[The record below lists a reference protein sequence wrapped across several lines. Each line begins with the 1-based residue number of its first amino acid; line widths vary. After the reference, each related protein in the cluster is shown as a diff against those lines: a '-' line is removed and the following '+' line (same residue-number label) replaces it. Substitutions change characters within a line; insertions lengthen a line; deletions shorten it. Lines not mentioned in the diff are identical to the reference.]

1 MTLRMTIPM
10 STPIKILAV
19 DDIASNLTALDA
31 VLAKPD
37 VEIVHA
43 SSGAQALELLLEHEF
58 GLAILDVHM
67 PEMDGF
73 ELADLMRGSKRTSQI
88 PILFLTAAGE
98 DSQRAFRGYASG
110 AVDFLFKPIDARVL
124 AAKVDVFVQLAR
136 NKQQMAE
143 QLKTAE
149 QLLKTNEMLMAVLA
163 HDLRTPL
170 SAIIASASFLGRF
183 GGEEKLRPAT
193 DRIQRS
199 SERMARMVDQLLH
212 VARLHGGR
220 VHINPLKEDVHAI
233 CAAIVDEYEV
243 AYGKGRIAIAS
254 HGNTMA
260 QVDPDLIAQV
270 MTNLIGNALHHGD
283 ARTPIAVHVDGE
295 QAARVVITV
304 RNGGAIEPAVLPHI
318 FEAFRSGSS
327 AAQGGGG
334 YGGASGGSAV
344 AVNGMSQGLG
354 LGLYITR
361 ELVTLHGGTVDAK
374 SGEGET
380 VFEVTLPRESPNGD

>member
-1 MTLRMTIPM
+1 M

-43 SSGAQALELLLEHEF
+43 NSGAQALELLLEHEF

-73 ELADLMRGSKRTSQI
+73 ELAELMRGSKRTSHI

-220 VHINPLKEDVHAI
+220 VHLNPLKEDVHAI
-233 CAAIVDEYEV
+233 CTAIVDEYEV
-243 AYGKGRIAIAS
+243 AYGKGRIVIAS
-254 HGNTMA
+254 QGNTMA
-260 QVDPDLIAQV
+260 QIDPDLIAQV

-283 ARTPIAVHVDGE
+283 AETPIAVHVDGGDRS
-295 QAARVVITV
+295 RVVITV
-304 RNGGAIEPAVLPHI
+304 RNGGTIDPAVLPHI

-327 AAQGGGG
+327 TNGNQGALGG
-334 YGGASGGSAV
+334 V
-344 AVNGMSQGLG
+344 ANSGMSQGLG

-361 ELVTLHGGTVDAK
+361 ELVTLHGGSVDAQ
-374 SGEGET
+374 SGDGET
-380 VFEVTLPRESPNGD
+380 IFVVTLPRECSAGE

>member
-1 MTLRMTIPM
+1 M

-43 SSGAQALELLLEHEF
+43 NSGAQALELLLEHEF

-73 ELADLMRGSKRTSQI
+73 ELAELMRGSKRTSHI

-220 VHINPLKEDVHAI
+220 VHLNPMKEDVHAI
-233 CAAIVDEYEV
+233 CTAIVDEYEV
-243 AYGKGRIAIAS
+243 AYGKGRIAISS

-260 QVDPDLIAQV
+260 QIDPDLISQV

-283 ARTPIAVHVDGE
+283 AQTPISVKVNGE
-295 QAARVVITV
+295 DAARVSITV
-304 RNGGAIEPAVLPHI
+304 RNGGAIDPAVLPHI
-318 FEAFRSGSS
+318 FEAFRSGASS
-327 AAQGGGG
+327 GSQSGALGGVAGVANGG
-334 YGGASGGSAV
+334 
-344 AVNGMSQGLG
+344 GMSQGLG

-361 ELVTLHGGTVDAK
+361 ELVTLHGGTVDAH

-380 VFEVTLPRESPNGD
+380 VFLVTLPREGSAGE

>member
-1 MTLRMTIPM
+1 MKQQQTITITM

-43 SSGAQALELLLEHEF
+43 NSGAQALELLLEHEF

-73 ELADLMRGSKRTSQI
+73 ELAELMRGSKRTSHI

-220 VHINPLKEDVHAI
+220 VHLNPLKEDVHAI
-233 CAAIVDEYEV
+233 CTAIVDEYEV

-254 HGNTMA
+254 RGNTMA
-260 QVDPDLIAQV
+260 QIDPDLISQV

-283 ARTPIAVHVDGE
+283 AQTPIAVEVDGGD
-295 QAARVVITV
+295 ASRVAITV
-304 RNGGAIEPAVLPHI
+304 RNGGTIDPAVLPHI
-318 FEAFRSGSS
+318 FEAFRSG
-327 AAQGGGG
+327 
-334 YGGASGGSAV
+334 ASGNASQGSLGGLA
-344 AVNGMSQGLG
+344 NGGGMSQGLG

-361 ELVTLHGGTVDAK
+361 ELVTLHGGTVEAQ

-380 VFEVTLPRESPNGD
+380 IFVVMLPRECSAGE

>member
-1 MTLRMTIPM
+1 M
-10 STPIKILAV
+10 SPPIKILAV

-43 SSGAQALELLLEHEF
+43 NSGAQALELLLEHEF

-73 ELADLMRGSKRTSQI
+73 ELAELMRGSKRTSHI

-136 NKQQMAE
+136 QKQQLAE

-199 SERMARMVDQLLH
+199 GERMARMVDQLLH

-220 VHINPLKEDVHAI
+220 VHLNPQPADVRAI
-233 CAAIVDEYEV
+233 CAAVVDECEV
-243 AYGKGRIAIAS
+243 SHGKGRIALEAT
-254 HGNTMA
+254 GNTEA
-260 QVDPDLIAQV
+260 SVDPDLLAQV
-270 MTNLIGNALHHGD
+270 MTNLIGNALHHGEPE
-283 ARTPIAVHVDGE
+283 TP
-295 QAARVVITV
+295 ITV
-304 RNGGAIEPAVLPHI
+304 RVDGGQAASVVVAVSNRGTIDAAVLPHI
-318 FEAFRSGSS
+318 FEAFRSGGSGLA
-327 AAQGGGG
+327 AAQGGGQG
-334 YGGASGGSAV
+334 GGGA
-344 AVNGMSQGLG
+344 NSQGLG

-361 ELVTLHGGTVDAK
+361 ELVTLHGGKVEAS
-374 SGEGET
+374 SGAQEGGAT
-380 VFEVTLPRESPNGD
+380 TFTVTLPRRGAAAA